1 MCSCYRNKA
10 KEESRQGKLEAFRET
25 GVWPGMKSKVE
36 SKIAWSEKQ
45 DRKKKKL
52 ERIRKKDLKRANEEE
67 VDNDE
72 KEADDDEDDLE
83 ADYRLLKKIKRVSF
97 SVAVISTCLISFHL
111 FFFCRKNPK
120 RLKRISIVKLI

>member
-1 MCSCYRNKA
+1 M
-10 KEESRQGKLEAFRET
+10 
-25 GVWPGMKSKVE
+25 E

-97 SVAVISTCLISFHL
+97 SLAVISTCLISFHL
-111 FFFCRKNPK
+111 FFFCRNC
-120 RLKRISIVKLI
+120 RLTKTRLPPGVCPAQAPLFQIIDPLIADET